1 MYLFNGSG
9 GSPAV
14 LVFLIIQNSGYR
26 PALKTLNTPGTKVF
40 GSLWRGYLVLLLSS
54 RLVTFSLLLLSSSR
68 SQLHPRP
75 L

>member
-26 PALKTLNTPGTKVF
+26 PALETLNTPGTKVF
-40 GSLWRGYLVLLLSS
+40 GSLWRG
-54 RLVTFSLLLLSSSR
+54 
-68 SQLHPRP
+68 
-75 L
+75 